1 MTTRYP
7 RTLPGLF
14 DRALRKYADRTA
26 IRDGSS
32 AFSYGELDERS
43 AKLADALVDLGV
55 GTADRVGV
63 LLGNAAASPVVDV
76 GLLRAGGTRLPL
88 NPQHSADEL
97 RYLLDDAGA
106 ETLVCDAARLDA
118 VAAVSK
124 TVDALRTVVVVDA
137 DDSVP
142 VEEGTASGSDGPDL
156 ADGVDLHRYE
166 DLLAR
171 HDGDGDRPTPD
182 PDDTAGH
189 YYTGGTTGRPKGVCY
204 SHRGLVENVGAHLL
218 EFGFDGGDVGLLTTP
233 LSHSAGTFCW
243 AALLGGGTVVLRD
256 GFDPDDAA
264 ATIERAGVTWTFLVP
279 TMLYRLLDDDSLA
292 SVDHSSLDRIVY
304 GAAPMRTDRLEEA
317 IERIGPVFH
326 QFYGQTEVPNL
337 ITTFP
342 PREHARAAEAGDTER
357 LRSAGTPCLRATVE
371 VRDPETDEPL
381 PPGEVGEVVAAAPY
395 AFEEYYERPDATAEA
410 RRDGWVYTGDIGTM
424 DEDGYLT
431 LLDRSSDVIVTG
443 GMNVYSRTVERV
455 LREHPEVADAAV
467 VGVPDD
473 EWGEAVH
480 AVVVPAGSSVE
491 ESSLRAFADERLAG
505 YKKPKSY
512 EVAASLPTTDLG
524 KVDRN
529 AIRERYWDDEDR
541 SIH

>member
-26 IRDGSS
+26 IRDERRSL
-32 AFSYGELDERS
+32 SYTDLDDRS
-43 AKLADALVDLGV
+43 ARLADALVDLGV
-55 GTADRVGV
+55 GAADRVGV
-63 LLGNAAASPVVDV
+63 LLGNAAASPVVDI
-76 GLLRAGGTRLPL
+76 GILRAGGARLPL

-97 RYLLDDAGA
+97 QYLLDDAGA
-106 ETLVCDAARLDA
+106 ETLVCDAPRRDA
-118 VAAVSK
+118 VATASR
-124 TVDALRTVVVVDA
+124 TVDSLRTVIVVGA
-137 DDSVP
+137 DDD
-142 VEEGTASGSDGPDL
+142 ASTGADTMAVDDGPEL

-166 DLLAR
+166 SLLAR

-204 SHRGLVENVGAHLL
+204 SHRGLVENVGSHLL

-243 AALLGGGTVVLRD
+243 AALLGGGTVLLRD
-256 GFDPDDAA
+256 GFDPEDVV
-264 ATIERAGVTWTFLVP
+264 ATIERADVTWTFLVP

-292 SVDHSSLDRIVY
+292 AVDHASLDRIVY

-337 ITTFP
+337 VTTFP
-342 PREHARAAEAGDTER
+342 PQEHARAAEAGDTER

-371 VRDPETDEPL
+371 VRDPETDEAL
-381 PPGEVGEVVAAAPY
+381 PPGEVGEVVVAAPY
-395 AFEEYYERPDATAEA
+395 AFEGYYERPDATDETL
-410 RRDGWVYTGDIGTM
+410 RDGWVYTGDIGTM
-424 DEDGYLT
+424 DADGYLT

-455 LREHPEVADAAV
+455 LRDHSEVADAAV

-480 AVVVPAGSSVE
+480 AVVVPARSTVDE
-491 ESSLRAFADERLAG
+491 ADLRGFADERLAG

-512 EVAASLPTTDLG
+512 EVAASLPTTELG

-529 AIRERYWDDEDR
+529 AIRERYWNDEDR